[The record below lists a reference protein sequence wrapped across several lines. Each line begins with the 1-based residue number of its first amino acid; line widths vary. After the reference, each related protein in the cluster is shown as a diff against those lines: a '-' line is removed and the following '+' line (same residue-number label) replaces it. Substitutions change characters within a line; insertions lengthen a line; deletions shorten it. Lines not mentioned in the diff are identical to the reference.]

1 MDVRSWVDGGSR
13 LPIALTMA
21 VALLSL
27 ATGVINIGFDV
38 TVGRDVLGPLA
49 ALIPPAVRRTAEFTG
64 TLTGFLLLASALGL
78 RRGLRAAWY
87 ATMLLLPLTALQGVV
102 QQSALSL
109 PLVALSAA
117 AWPVVALGRGRF
129 GRRTDLT
136 AAQLAALGAIV
147 GTQVYGTAGTYAL
160 REEFDAVETVLDAAY
175 YTLVTISTVG
185 YGDALPRSQVA
196 RLFSMSLI
204 VVGTASFGIALGT
217 LLTPMLETRVRRT
230 LGRMTRSDLDLL
242 ENHVVVLGHGDLTE
256 SIVDELDGGD
266 VAFVV
271 VMPTGDRAAEL
282 TEQGYSVLTGDPT
295 DEEPMQRAGLDD
307 ARAVVVATEDD
318 AADALAVLTAR
329 ELEPEVPIV
338 AAASDADN
346 VEKLRRA
353 GATTVISPSRIGGRL
368 LAQSALGRRGMESLA
383 DRVIREAGEDRAE
396 DGSDAA

>member
-38 TVGRDVLGPLA
+38 TVGREVLGPLA
-49 ALIPPAVRRTAEFTG
+49 ALVPPAVRRTAEFTG

>member
-49 ALIPPAVRRTAEFTG
+49 ALVPPAVRRTAEFTG

-230 LGRMTRSDLDLL
+230 LGRMTRSELDLL

>member
-49 ALIPPAVRRTAEFTG
+49 ALVPPAVRRTAEFTG

-117 AWPVVALGRGRF
+117 AWPVVALGRDRF
-129 GRRTDLT
+129 GRRADLT

-230 LGRMTRSDLDLL
+230 LGRMTRSELDLL

-282 TEQGYSVLTGDPT
+282 TEQGYSVLTGDPS